1 MIGTVIAWDDKFIVI
16 STGEEVYRTENNP
29 YGDVYVEGSVS
40 LDVSVEFEV
49 INNRAVNIKRLFF
62 APNMAA
68 LRRDIHNVVVMDE
81 GVEYCNE
88 LAGEG
93 SKHYQPFGRMNTP
106 LTRNTNTLDVILPI
120 MKKLGAN
127 WCQRE
132 HKPIRL
138 KVMDGDKSVDVY
150 DYSFQ
155 GGLIATLTRVKD
167 QEAEKKAWDEFF
179 DLHNKLHDDFFKI
192 CFEHIETVN
201 IQKDLYFG
209 SKLKRKYNQF
219 KYRSAKYDYA
229 KI

>member
-40 LDVSVEFEV
+40 LNVSVEFEV

-192 CFEHIETVN
+192 CFEYIETVN

>member
-40 LDVSVEFEV
+40 LDVSVEFDLV
-49 INNRAVNIKRLFF
+49 DNRAVNVKRVFF
-62 APNMAA
+62 APNMAV

-155 GGLIATLTRVKD
+155 GGLLATLTRVKD
-167 QEAEKKAWDEFF
+167 KQAEQKAWDEFF

-192 CFEHIETVN
+192 CFEHIAIVN

-219 KYRSAKYDYA
+219 KYRSTKYDYA

>member
-1 MIGTVIAWDDKFIVI
+1 MIGTVVAWGFKFLTI
-16 STGEEVYRTENNP
+16 STETDVYRTEGMP
-29 YGDVYVEGSVS
+29 VDGDNVC
-40 LDVSVEFEV
+40 LDAPVEFDV
-49 INNRAVNIKRLFF
+49 VDNRAVNVKRVYF
-62 APNMAA
+62 APNMPA
-68 LRRDIHNVVVMDE
+68 LRRDIHNVVVIQEDE
-81 GVEYCNE
+81 EYCNE
-88 LAGEG
+88 LACEG

-155 GGLIATLTRVKD
+155 GGLLATLTSVKD
-167 QEAEKKAWDEFF
+167 KQAEQKAWDEFF

-192 CFEHIETVN
+192 CFEHIAIVN

-219 KYRSAKYDYA
+219 KYRSTKYDYA

>member
-1 MIGTVIAWDDKFIVI
+1 MIGTVVAWGFKFLTI
-16 STGEEVYRTENNP
+16 STENEVYRTEGMP
-29 YGDVYVEGSVS
+29 TDGDNVC
-40 LDVSVEFEV
+40 LDAPVEFDLV
-49 INNRAVNIKRLFF
+49 DNRAVNVKRVYF
-62 APNMAA
+62 APNMPA

-93 SKHYQPFGRMNTP
+93 SKHYQGFGRMNTP

-138 KVMDGDKSVDVY
+138 KVMDGDKSVEVY

-155 GGLIATLTRVKD
+155 GGLVVTLTRVKD
-167 QEAEKKAWDEFF
+167 QEAEQKAWDEFF
-179 DLHNKLHDDFFKI
+179 ELHSQLHDDFFKL
-192 CFEHIETVN
+192 CFEYIGTVD

-219 KYRSAKYDYA
+219 KYRASKYDYA

>member
-1 MIGTVIAWDDKFIVI
+1 MIGTVVAWGFKFLTI
-16 STGEEVYRTENNP
+16 STENEVYRTEGMP
-29 YGDVYVEGSVS
+29 TDGDNVC
-40 LDVSVEFEV
+40 LDAPVEFDLV
-49 INNRAVNIKRLFF
+49 DNRAVNVKRVYF

-93 SKHYQPFGRMNTP
+93 SKHYQGFGQMNTP

-138 KVMDGDKSVDVY
+138 KVMDGDKSVEVY

-155 GGLIATLTRVKD
+155 GGLVVTLTRVKD
-167 QEAEKKAWDEFF
+167 QEAEQKAWDEFF
-179 DLHNKLHDDFFKI
+179 ELHSQLHDDFFKL
-192 CFEHIETVN
+192 CFEYIGTVD

-229 KI
+229 RI